1 VANTKR
7 KPTKG
12 KPISS
17 HPLFPAVVALWFG
30 ALFGLGSLAIRPT
43 LIEGLVLK
51 TGLDLVV
58 PAAAPPLGVT
68 ARILI
73 ALIMASLG
81 AAIGAALAV
90 RATRPKAEVR
100 ERKRTAANPGAAAEA
115 EAALWNSRNVYTD
128 GPVFRPISA
137 HEELGEALDSPGL
150 LAGRRRAL
158 AVEHEERP
166 FEPHDFAPLPGG
178 EPQIFDIS
186 ATQLAPVATLDPVVE
201 TAVAEAPLDLGAFP
215 APAPVQPQAP
225 LDWSAPPPAP
235 AQSPLV
241 EREVPAL
248 AEAPR
253 IFGMPVEDDHVP
265 VEIVRAAGFR
275 TSVFET
281 EPAAPLF
288 AAREETPATDAPAAA
303 TFTAEAT
310 FVAAPQAAP
319 APIAA
324 DPLPAPAPQPEAA
337 DLGMTDLAKRLQES
351 MARRRAAKAQSAEA
365 PPEAQLPAPVVPE
378 AAPVAAEPA
387 FVPPPPIYDI
397 AAPHA
402 ALAPEI
408 PPAPIPMP
416 AALRPVSFDHHDD
429 EDHADLS
436 ALMPRHLT
444 MPVPVQE
451 PIEEAVV
458 EDIPAEVEIE
468 AEIEAE
474 APLELEV
481 EAEAEIPSDDAFA
494 SLLSID
500 MPRQE
505 FVRVEEVEEPALA
518 IEPVV
523 IFPGQMASSTVAPL
537 RPFDGPAAAM
547 PGAPV
552 AQAPT
557 APAVDPGEAERA
569 LRLALANLQRISG
582 AA

>member
-1 VANTKR
+1 MANTKR

-90 RATRPKAEVR
+90 RANRPKTEVR

-150 LAGRRRAL
+150 LAGRRRSL
-158 AVEHEERP
+158 AVELEERP

-186 ATQLAPVATLDPVVE
+186 ATQLAPVAELDPVE
-201 TAVAEAPLDLGAFP
+201 ANALADAPLDLGAFP
-215 APAPVQPQAP
+215 APAPAQPQAP

-265 VEIVRAAGFR
+265 VEVVRAAGFR

-288 AAREETPATDAPAAA
+288 AAREETSATDAPAAE

-310 FVAAPQAAP
+310 FVAAPLATP

-324 DPLPAPAPQPEAA
+324 NPLPAPEPQPEAA
-337 DLGMTDLAKRLQES
+337 DLGMTDLARRLQES
-351 MARRRAAKAQSAEA
+351 MARRRAAKGQPAEA
-365 PPEAQLPAPVVPE
+365 PQAAPVVPE
-378 AAPVAAEPA
+378 VAPVAAEPA
-387 FVPPPPIYDI
+387 FVPPPPIYNV
-397 AAPHA
+397 AAPHD
-402 ALAPEI
+402 ALVPAI

-416 AALRPVSFDHHDD
+416 AALRPVSFDHHDED
-429 EDHADLS
+429 DHADLS
-436 ALMPRHLT
+436 ALMPRRLT
-444 MPVPVQE
+444 MLAPE
-451 PIEEAVV
+451 PIEDAVV
-458 EDIPAEVEIE
+458 EEIPTEPVIEAETALELEIE
-468 AEIEAE
+468 A
-474 APLELEV
+474 EV
-481 EAEAEIPSDDAFA
+481 EAEADDAFA
-494 SLLSID
+494 SLLSIE

-505 FVRVEEVEEPALA
+505 FVRVEEPEEPALA

-552 AQAPT
+552 AQAPA